1 MRKSHE
7 SYFTKTEESCTS
19 VIIKCLFSSYWH
31 TINSISLEYKFK
43 TGQTFG
49 SLLRR
54 FWSGEKRS
62 SAKYPIIKDIDKR
75 KRKKRNWPYMRRKEF
90 KELTAKTV
98 CPFLLHIPTYTWT
111 GSRRHG
117 YSLVHIPHQFD
128 YHPLW

>member
-31 TINSISLEYKFK
+31 TSNSISLEYKSK

-49 SLLRR
+49 FLLQR
-54 FWSGEKRS
+54 FWS
-62 SAKYPIIKDIDKR
+62 SAKYPIIKDIDNR
-75 KRKKRNWPYMRRKEF
+75 EREKKKKKHNWPYMRRKEF
-90 KELTAKTV
+90 KELIAKSV
-98 CPFLLHIPTYTWT
+98 CPSLLHIPTYTWT

-117 YSLVHIPHQFD
+117 YSLVHIPYQFD
-128 YHPLW
+128 YHPLR